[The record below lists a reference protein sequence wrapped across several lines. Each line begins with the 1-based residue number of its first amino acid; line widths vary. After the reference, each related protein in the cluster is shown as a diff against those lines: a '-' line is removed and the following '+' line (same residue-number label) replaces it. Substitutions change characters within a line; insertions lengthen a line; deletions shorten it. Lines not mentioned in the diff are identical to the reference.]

1 MLCRVLLLVLVVVS
15 VEFDDEMETLGISE
29 ELPVSEAD
37 KSFGVGVRFFGN
49 GMVELLSV
57 VVVGVVVHVEEAQV
71 ASNVRTLMPAFRE
84 RKSESEREVIRKL
97 V

>member
-15 VEFDDEMETLGISE
+15 VEFDDDMETLGISE
-29 ELPVSEAD
+29 ELPVSEAN

-84 RKSESEREVIRKL
+84 REREREREKERE
-97 V
+97 